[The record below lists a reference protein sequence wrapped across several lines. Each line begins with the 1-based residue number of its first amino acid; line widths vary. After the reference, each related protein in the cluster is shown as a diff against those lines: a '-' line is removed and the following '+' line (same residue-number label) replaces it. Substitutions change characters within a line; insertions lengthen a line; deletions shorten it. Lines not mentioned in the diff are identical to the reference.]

1 VTYDAADGERSAIIR
16 LHDRL
21 PTLERP
27 TSSVQFVATGSL
39 TQDRYGLFRWNM
51 QPHAGGPKPHF
62 HRTFSEAF
70 YVLEGRVKLY
80 DGRAWLDAGP
90 GDFVHVPEGGIHA
103 FANESNAPAAMLI
116 LFAPGLPRERFFSAT
131 AEIANAG
138 RELSPEEWTAF
149 YAEHDQ
155 FMV

>member
-1 VTYDAADGERSAIIR
+1 MSYEVDHGEASADVR
-16 LHDRL
+16 LRDRV
-21 PTLERP
+21 PRLERA
-27 TSSVQFVATGSL
+27 TSSVEFVAPGSI

-51 QPHAGGPKPHF
+51 LPHAGGPKPHF

-70 YVLEGRVKLY
+70 YVLEGTVKLY
-80 DGRAWLDAGP
+80 DGRGWLDAGP

-103 FANESNAPAAMLI
+103 FANESDAPAAMLI
-116 LFAPGLPRERFFSAT
+116 LFAPGLPRERFFRAT

>member
-1 VTYDAADGERSAIIR
+1 VTYDAEQGELSAITR
-16 LHDRL
+16 LRDRV
-21 PTLERP
+21 PMLERAS
-27 TSSVQFVATGSL
+27 SSVQFVATGSL

-51 QPHAGGPKPHF
+51 LPHAGGPKPHF

-70 YVLEGRVKLY
+70 YILEGTVRLY
-80 DGRAWLDAGP
+80 DGGAWLDARP

-103 FANESNAPAAMLI
+103 FANETDAPAAMLI
-116 LFAPGLPRERFFSAT
+116 LFAPGVPRERFFAAT

>member
-1 VTYDAADGERSAIIR
+1 MTYLPERAEISAVAR
-16 LHDRL
+16 LGAEVPRLDRA
-21 PTLERP
+21 
-27 TSSVQFVATGSL
+27 TSSVQFVAPGSI
-39 TQDRYGLFRWNM
+39 TAERYGLFRWNM

-70 YVLEGRVKLY
+70 YILGGTVRLY
-80 DGRAWLDAGP
+80 DGAQWIDARP

-103 FANESNAPAAMLI
+103 FSAESDEPASMLI
-116 LFAPGLPRERFFSAT
+116 LFAPGIARERFFTAT
-131 AEIANAG
+131 AEIATSG
-138 RELSPEEWTAF
+138 RQLSPDEWTAF

>member
-1 VTYDAADGERSAIIR
+1 MTYIPEHGEINAVARLDAEMPRIERAT
-16 LHDRL
+16 
-21 PTLERP
+21 P
-27 TSSVQFVATGSL
+27 SVQLVAPGSI
-39 TQDRYGLFRWNM
+39 THDRYGLFRWNM

-70 YVLEGRVKLY
+70 YILEGTVRLY
-80 DGRAWLDAGP
+80 DGRQWIDAQP

-103 FANESNAPAAMLI
+103 FDAESDLPAAMLI
-116 LFAPGLPRERFFSAT
+116 LFAPGLARERFFEAT
-131 AEIANAG
+131 AEIANSG
-138 RELSPEEWTAF
+138 RELTSEEWTAF